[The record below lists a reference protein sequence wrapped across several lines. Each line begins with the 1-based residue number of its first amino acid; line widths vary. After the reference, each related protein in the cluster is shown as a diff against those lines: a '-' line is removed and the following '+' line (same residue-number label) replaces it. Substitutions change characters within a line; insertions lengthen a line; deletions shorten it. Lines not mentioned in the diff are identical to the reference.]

1 MQSGVPTKLMSGDHA
16 MTDKPIIGADVSKLW
31 LDLADAGGG
40 GVERIDNSE
49 EAVTAWLARTKPSLV
64 AFEATGGYER
74 MLQRS
79 LRAHQV
85 LFVRVHPNDVVA
97 YRQSRGVR
105 AKTDRI
111 DARLIAAFAAEEL
124 ARRGLKPAIAA
135 DDTLRELTARRRQLI
150 HTLQAERCRLEL
162 ADAKAVRFSIE
173 LVCDALK
180 ASLEAVEAEIA
191 QHLQSQPE
199 ARDLATL
206 LQTLRGIGP
215 VVATTLIAD
224 LPELGHLSA
233 KQIAALVGLAP
244 ITRQSG
250 KTTGRARTG
259 HGRPAVRQ
267 ALFNAARAAIRHP
280 SPFKDFFDR
289 LVQHNNRPGK
299 VALTAVMRKILVTAN
314 AIAREHQP
322 WRASVA

>member
-1 MQSGVPTKLMSGDHA
+1 

-31 LDLADAGGG
+31 LDLADAGNG

-49 EAVTAWLARTKPSLV
+49 EAVTAWLARTKPGLV

-74 MLQRS
+74 TLQRC
-79 LRAHQV
+79 LQAHRV

-97 YRQSRGVR
+97 YRRSRGIR

-124 ARRGLKPAIAA
+124 VRRGVRPAIAA
-135 DDTLRELTARRRQLI
+135 DDTLRELSARRRQII
-150 HTLQAERCRLEL
+150 HILQAERCRLDL
-162 ADAKAVRFSIE
+162 ADAKAVRLSIE

-180 ASLEAVEAEIA
+180 ASLKAVEAQIA

-206 LQTLRGIGP
+206 LQTLRGVGP

-244 ITRQSG
+244 ATRQSG

-267 ALFNAARAAIRHP
+267 AIFNAARAAIRHP
-280 SPFKDFFDR
+280 SPFKDFYDR
-289 LVQHNNRPGK
+289 LVHDNNRPGK

-314 AIAREHQP
+314 AIARDRQP
-322 WRASVA
+322 WRAAIA

>member
-1 MQSGVPTKLMSGDHA
+1 MM
-16 MTDKPIIGADVSKLW
+16 DKPIIGADVSKLW
-31 LDLADAGGG
+31 LDLADARDG

-49 EAVTAWLARTKPSLV
+49 EAVTAWLARTKPGLV

-74 MLQRS
+74 TLQRC

-97 YRQSRGVR
+97 YRRSRGIR

-124 ARRGLKPAIAA
+124 ARRGLKPAVAA
-135 DDTLRELTARRRQLI
+135 DDTLRELAARRRQLI
-150 HTLQAERCRLEL
+150 QALQAERCRLDL

-180 ASLEAVEAEIA
+180 ASLKAVEAEIA

-199 ARDLATL
+199 ARELATL
-206 LQTLRGIGP
+206 LQTLRGVGP

-244 ITRQSG
+244 VTRQSG

-267 ALFNAARAAIRHP
+267 AIFNAARAAIRHP
-280 SPFKDFFDR
+280 SPFKDFYDR
-289 LVQHNNRPGK
+289 LVHDNNRPGK

-314 AIAREHQP
+314 AIARDHQP
-322 WRASVA
+322 WRGSLA